1 MKQIFAAQKQV
12 MRTLGTVEGGNLME
26 AFRALYYPSW
36 NPPVK
41 WLRSMLLFFDQI
53 QVIRPAEV
61 DSPQYHDANKAV
73 FDLIPQAF
81 GEIRKHHYEMK
92 LVPRNRQMIASALDH
107 IAARPTRH
115 NKRQFTV
122 LISPDGGSPSVPGY
136 SFLHVSK
143 LNPWMLSQLE
153 RRSLILKVAEPIF
166 WNKFGMEQF
175 RLVERRACNL
185 VLALLADHY
194 GQEHRLRTVT
204 DENLAYI
211 ANALNVKPLRRR
223 EAAVTNLASA
233 IIRMEIPE
241 RIETIKAKDYV
252 VLRARYEELR
262 EPFHHAVRQLCDDYQ
277 LAEIRNKK
285 QFDAAVYEAA
295 RDFCVETERLR
306 RMRWA
311 KRVKGWSV
319 MALGILSSFCSLG
332 AGATVVLT
340 TGMSVGL
347 HVYQGL
353 RDTEH
358 ITGKR
363 RAQQLL
369 GDLKGELVHPV
380 LLRKIALA

>member
-1 MKQIFAAQKQV
+1 MA
-12 MRTLGTVEGGNLME
+12 

-73 FDLIPQAF
+73 FDLIPQTF
-81 GEIRKHHYEMK
+81 GEIRKRHYEMR

-107 IAARPTRH
+107 IGPRPTRH
-115 NKRQFTV
+115 NNRQFTV
-122 LISPDGGSPSVPGY
+122 LISPDGSLSVPGY
-136 SFLHVSK
+136 LFLHVSK
-143 LNPWMLSQLE
+143 LNPWVRNQLE

-166 WNKFGMEQF
+166 WNGFGMEGF

-194 GQEHRLRTVT
+194 GQENRLRTVT

-211 ANALNVKPLRRR
+211 ANALNVEPLRRR
-223 EAAVTNLASA
+223 EAAATNLASA
-233 IIRMEIPE
+233 IIRVEIPE
-241 RIETIKAKDYV
+241 KIETIKAKDYI

-262 EPFHHAVRQLCDDYQ
+262 EPFQHAVRQLCDDYQ
-277 LAEIRNKK
+277 LAEIHSKK
-285 QFDAAVYEAA
+285 RFDAAVYEAA
-295 RDFCVETERLR
+295 RDFCAETKRLR
-306 RMRWA
+306 RMGWA
-311 KRVKGWSV
+311 KHVTGWSV
-319 MALGILSSFCSLG
+319 MGLGVLSSFCSLG
-332 AGATVVLT
+332 AGTTVGLG
-340 TGMSVGL
+340 TGISVGL

-353 RDTEH
+353 RGTEH

-380 LLRKIALA
+380 LLRKLALS